1 MSPALGCAAFG
12 SSAADMPELTSAS
25 ITLIVVA
32 ALAYV
37 LGSIPFGMVMAR
49 LFGLGNLRE
58 IGSGNI
64 GATNVLR
71 TGNKP
76 AAFLTLV
83 LDAGKGG
90 LAVLVARAA
99 AGEDAAQVAG
109 LAAFTG
115 HLFPIWL
122 GFKGGKGVATFLGTL
137 LALAWPVGVAACAT
151 WLAAALVFRISS
163 LAALFAAGLGAVW
176 AYFLG
181 YPQGIVLIALLA
193 VLVFLRHRANIRRIA
208 AGTEPRIGKKE

>member
-1 MSPALGCAAFG
+1 M
-12 SSAADMPELTSAS
+12 MPEITS
-25 ITLIVVA
+25 TLPMLGLA
-32 ALAYV
+32 AVLGYL
-37 LGSIPFGMVMAR
+37 LGSIPFGIVMAR
-49 LFGLGNLRE
+49 AFGLGDLRK

-90 LAVLVARAA
+90 IAVLLARWLVA
-99 AGEDAAQVAG
+99 EDAAQVAG
-109 LAAFTG
+109 GAAFLG

-137 LALAWPVGVAACAT
+137 LALSFPVGLAACLL
-151 WLAAALVFRISS
+151 WLVTAAISRISS
-163 LAALFAAGLGAVW
+163 LSALVAAALSPVAAT
-176 AYFLG
+176 FLG
-181 YPQGIVLIALLA
+181 RPDLSLLA
-193 VLVFLRHRANIRRIA
+193 ILLAALIFVRHDANIRRLIR
-208 AGTEPRIGKKE
+208 GEEPRIGRKKG